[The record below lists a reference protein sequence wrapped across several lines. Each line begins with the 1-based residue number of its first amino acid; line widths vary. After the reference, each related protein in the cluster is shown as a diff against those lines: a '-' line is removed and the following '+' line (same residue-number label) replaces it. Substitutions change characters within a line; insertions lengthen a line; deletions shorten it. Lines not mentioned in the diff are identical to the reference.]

1 MADFTKPALTS
12 TYTNFIVELKGRDDD
27 ISSLFSSGST
37 FTGTYPVRAVRWNE
51 ANGYFERRNAANN
64 AFERLE
70 GASGTHK
77 FVNLETGALTATAGA
92 TVTGN
97 ATASGQIQGARFN
110 VTGTT
115 APANG
120 FYLPAANEIRFTT
133 NSNDRLTI
141 ESNGECGIGTVDP
154 QQKLHVVGN
163 TRIENGSSGTT
174 LEIGEGG
181 SGNRNADIRL
191 IGDTTYTGSNA
202 GFKIIRNANG
212 ANASTEL
219 VHRGT
224 GDFLIETNEVAD
236 IIFKTSSTTRMIID
250 SGGAVCIGDDTSP
263 NDRLHL
269 KEATDGGVNLRIENN
284 DGYARVGTDG
294 NQIFIA
300 ADVHNLNNRAGS
312 STYLISTSSLFDIK
326 TAAKVNGALEVTGT
340 ITGSITGN
348 AGSATVLQTAR
359 NIGGVSFNGSANI
372 DLPGVNTAGNQDTS
386 GNAATATNSSQ
397 LNGRLPWSD
406 GDNFNIVPYVSSSG
420 NLNIGYG
427 IHFHL
432 EDATADSSASGTGEI
447 EFKEKTVS
455 GATKKGFYF
464 DDDILPDNTGIDLGN
479 TNHRWQNLYINDLQ
493 LSNKG
498 GANDVDGTWGDWTL
512 QEGEETIFLIN
523 NRNGKRFKIS
533 MTEVDN

>member
-51 ANGYFERRNAANN
+51 SNGYFERRNAANN

-92 TVTGN
+92 TITGN
-97 ATASGQIQGARFN
+97 ATASGQIQGASFN

-133 NSNDRLTI
+133 NSNDRFTI
-141 ESNGECGIGTVDP
+141 ESDGECGIGTVDP

-181 SGNRNADIRL
+181 SGNRSAEIRL

-202 GFKIIRNANG
+202 GFKILRNANG

-219 VHRGT
+219 IHRGT

-250 SGGAVCIGDDTSP
+250 SGGAVCIGDDASP
-263 NDRLHL
+263 DDRLHL

-284 DGYARVGTDG
+284 DGYVRIGSDG
-294 NQIFIA
+294 NELFIA
-300 ADVHNLNNRAGS
+300 ADVHNFNNRAGS
-312 STYLISTSSLFDIK
+312 QSYLISTGTLFDIK

-348 AGSATVLQTAR
+348 AGTATTLATAR
-359 NIGGVSFNGSANI
+359 NIGGVSFNGSSAIN
-372 DLPGVNTAGNQDTS
+372 LPGVNIAGNQDTS

-397 LNGRLPWSD
+397 LNGLLPWSD
-406 GDNFNIVPYVSSSG
+406 GDNFSIVPYVTTQG

-432 EDATADSSASGTGEI
+432 QDSTADNNAADTSEI

-464 DDDILPDNTGIDLGN
+464 GDDILPDTTSIDLGN
-479 TNHRWQNLYINDLQ
+479 SNHRWNNLYVNDLQ

-498 GANDVDGTWGDWTL
+498 GGNDVDGTWGDWTL
-512 QEGEETIFLIN
+512 QEAEETIFLIN

>member
-51 ANGYFERRNAANN
+51 SNGYFERRNAANN

-92 TVTGN
+92 TITGN
-97 ATASGQIQGARFN
+97 ATASGQIQGASFN

-133 NSNDRLTI
+133 NSNDRFTI
-141 ESNGECGIGTVDP
+141 ESDGECGIGTVDP

-181 SGNRNADIRL
+181 SGNRSAEIRL

-202 GFKIIRNANG
+202 GFKILRNANG

-219 VHRGT
+219 IHRGT

-250 SGGAVCIGDDTSP
+250 SGGAVCIGDDASP
-263 NDRLHL
+263 DDRLHL

-284 DGYARVGTDG
+284 DGYVRIGSDG
-294 NQIFIA
+294 NELFIA
-300 ADVHNLNNRAGS
+300 ADVHNFNNRAGS
-312 STYLISTSSLFDIK
+312 QSYLISTGTLFDIK

-348 AGSATVLQTAR
+348 AGTATTLATAR
-359 NIGGVSFNGSANI
+359 NIGGVSFNGSSAIN
-372 DLPGVNTAGNQDTS
+372 LPGVNIAGNQDTS

-397 LNGRLPWSD
+397 LNGLLPWSD
-406 GDNFNIVPYVSSSG
+406 GDNFSIVPYVTTHG

-432 EDATADSSASGTGEI
+432 QDSTADNNAADTSEI

-464 DDDILPDNTGIDLGN
+464 GDDILPDTTSIDLGN
-479 TNHRWQNLYINDLQ
+479 SNHRWNNLYVNDLQ

-498 GANDVDGTWGDWTL
+498 GGNDVDGTWGDWTL
-512 QEGEETIFLIN
+512 QEAEETIFLIN